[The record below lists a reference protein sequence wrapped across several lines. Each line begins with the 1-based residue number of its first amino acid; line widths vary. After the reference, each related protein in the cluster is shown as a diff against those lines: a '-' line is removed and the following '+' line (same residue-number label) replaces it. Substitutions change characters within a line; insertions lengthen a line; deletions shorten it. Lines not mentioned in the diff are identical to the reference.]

1 MSAPTDVR
9 VPQAVLRA
17 GRHVSVRVDRRAALA
32 CAGIVVAALAVS
44 VVALGT
50 GDYPITPDRVLK
62 ALVGHGEQADTFIVM
77 TLRLPRVLS
86 ALLIGAAFGMAG
98 AVYQSLSRNPLG
110 SPDVIG
116 FTQGSATG
124 ALIQILVLG
133 GSALEIAVSS
143 LVGCLLT
150 VALVYVL
157 AYRNGVQ
164 GYRLV
169 LIGIGLS
176 AMLVAVNR
184 YLILK
189 ADINDAERAQVW
201 ETGSLNGSGWENV
214 VPVAI
219 ALVVLMPLALS
230 YGSRMRML
238 EMGDDTA
245 RGLGVNV
252 ERSRIVLLAAAT
264 VLTAVAVAAAGPVQ
278 FIALAAPQV
287 ARRVTG
293 APSVGLASAS
303 CMGALLLVLSDL
315 AAQRLFA
322 PTQLPVGVMTVT
334 VGGVYLAWLLFRERR
349 KGRG

>member
-1 MSAPTDVR
+1 MNAPPRVR
-9 VPQAVLRA
+9 VPHTVLRA
-17 GRHVSVRVDRRAALA
+17 GRHVSVRVDRRATIA
-32 CAGIVVAALAVS
+32 CAAILAAALAVS

-50 GDYPITPDRVLK
+50 GDYPISPDRVLR
-62 ALVGHGEQADTFIVM
+62 ALVGLGDGPDTFIVL
-77 TLRLPRVLS
+77 TLRLPRVLA
-86 ALLIGAAFGMAG
+86 ALLIGAAFGAAG
-98 AVYQSLSRNPLG
+98 AIYQSLTRNPLG

-124 ALIQILVLG
+124 ALLQILVLG
-133 GSALEIAVSS
+133 GSATAIAVSS
-143 LVGCLLT
+143 LAGCLVT

-157 AYRNGVQ
+157 AYRQGVQ
-164 GYRLV
+164 GYRMV

-189 ADINDAERAQVW
+189 ANIGDAERAQVW
-201 ETGSLNGSGWENV
+201 LTGSLNGAGWEAV
-214 VPVAI
+214 VPVA
-219 ALVVLMPLALS
+219 LVLAVLLPLTLT
-230 YGSRMRML
+230 YGGHMRML

-264 VLTAVAVAAAGPVQ
+264 VLTAVATSAAGPIQ
-278 FIALAAPQV
+278 FVALAAPQV
-287 ARRVTG
+287 ARRVAGT
-293 APSVGLASAS
+293 PSVGVASAS

-334 VGGVYLAWLLFRERR
+334 VGGAYLAWLLFRERR
-349 KGRG
+349 RGRG